1 MPWAHITGTGSCLPN
16 KILTNTDLEKIVDT
30 SDDWIIRRTG
40 IKERRIAAETESE
53 SSEGLAS
60 RAAKNAL
67 DMAGCPAEDLDI
79 IVAGTVTSDRFFP
92 GTSCMV
98 QKNLGAF
105 KAAAFDV
112 SAGCSAFLYALSIVK
127 DSIISGS
134 AKKALVIGVERM
146 SRIVNWEDR
155 STCVLM
161 GDGAGAVVVE
171 AKKHSGGIMA
181 LDIKSDGSLWEL
193 LYAGK
198 GSSSTPDILGK
209 MNLLQF
215 HVKMEGNKVFRVAV
229 EHMSEIALKTMARL
243 NLKKDDIKLVIPH
256 QANIRIIQAI
266 GKALDLPDEKVF
278 VNIHHYGNMSAA
290 TVPVALDEACRG
302 GLISEGDFVLL
313 LSFGA
318 GLTWASAIVKWG

>member
-16 KILTNTDLEKIVDT
+16 KILTNPDLEKIVDT

-40 IKERRIAAETESE
+40 IKERRIAAETEGE

-67 DMAGCPAEDLDI
+67 DMAGCPAEDIDI
-79 IVAGTVTSDRFFP
+79 IVAGTVTSDMVFP

-105 KAAAFDV
+105 KAAAFDI
-112 SAGCSAFLYALSIVK
+112 SAGCSGFLYGLSVAK
-127 DSIISGS
+127 DSIMSGS

-171 AKKHSGGIMA
+171 EKKHSGGIMA

-198 GSSSTPDILGK
+198 GSFSTPDILGK
-209 MNLLQF
+209 MNLLPF

-229 EHMSEIALKTMARL
+229 EHMSEIALKTMTRL

-290 TVPVALDEACRG
+290 TVPVALDEAYRG